1 MGGISSGIT
10 EFLAQLGAYLAQRDH
25 LDLSSDRMLFS
36 SSIVHSSASSS
47 QVGLIL
53 AATLNSGIRLK
64 SGLV

>member
-36 SSIVHSSASSS
+36 SSIVAL
-47 QVGLIL
+47 Q
-53 AATLNSGIRLK
+53 AAHK
-64 SGLV
+64 